1 MFQLGLLVVGMFL
14 LQAALSGL
22 QMRHF
27 SKEFVQLRRRGKVA
41 CGRKTLSYSLPI
53 LKLNS
58 LSCLKE
64 GLGGMSPYL
73 PPLFLHTL
81 LGMSVALPL
90 TQESQ

>member
-1 MFQLGLLVVGMFL
+1 MSLNGVQMAQLLSSFL
-14 LQAALSGL
+14 TPLGCVNYPRKHVTL
-22 QMRHF
+22 
-27 SKEFVQLRRRGKVA
+27 GKVA

>member
-41 CGRKTLSYSLPI
+41 CGEP
-53 LKLNS
+53 
-58 LSCLKE
+58 LSC
-64 GLGGMSPYL
+64 SC
-73 PPLFLHTL
+73 
-81 LGMSVALPL
+81 L
-90 TQESQ
+90 TSTASSARDGRCAA